1 MKKKVA
7 FLLIAIILAMSFF
20 STRILADT
28 ESETEESTVENDII
42 INGSTP
48 DNFNSA
54 WENGT
59 VTTYG
64 EEENKNASIEPGDR
78 KNFTPLRL
86 IGRAILLIPQ
96 MVNEILS
103 SIISNNNEKFTIRN
117 TLTNKYDLF
126 NIKYLIEPQSA
137 SDGKSAINSLAK
149 NIAIWFIGI
158 RNLSVVIIAIILIYI
173 GIRLALATVAEEKAE
188 YKKMLIGWLE
198 GVILLFLLHY
208 IIIIFIYLSDWI
220 IRWLTNLLSTDQI
233 YSRLEE
239 NILENVN
246 ENLFNT
252 SSKWGWLFY
261 GTLYI
266 LLTFSEIQIFIFYFF
281 RFIKIAYLIIISPLV
296 CVTYSI
302 DKIKDGKA
310 QAFENWIKEFAISVL
325 AQPLQLLIYVIF
337 IDSAGE
343 ILYKNVFFAIIFFL
357 LIPYGARIF
366 KSVLKFGE
374 DSDDFEKSGNFKKQL
389 MK

>member
-149 NIAIWFIGI
+149 NIAIWFIDI
-158 RNLSVVIIAIILIYI
+158 
-173 GIRLALATVAEEKAE
+173 
-188 YKKMLIGWLE
+188 
-198 GVILLFLLHY
+198 
-208 IIIIFIYLSDWI
+208 
-220 IRWLTNLLSTDQI
+220 
-233 YSRLEE
+233 
-239 NILENVN
+239 
-246 ENLFNT
+246 
-252 SSKWGWLFY
+252 
-261 GTLYI
+261 
-266 LLTFSEIQIFIFYFF
+266 
-281 RFIKIAYLIIISPLV
+281 
-296 CVTYSI
+296 
-302 DKIKDGKA
+302 
-310 QAFENWIKEFAISVL
+310 
-325 AQPLQLLIYVIF
+325 
-337 IDSAGE
+337 
-343 ILYKNVFFAIIFFL
+343 
-357 LIPYGARIF
+357 
-366 KSVLKFGE
+366 
-374 DSDDFEKSGNFKKQL
+374 
-389 MK
+389 